1 MVPLLPIKV
10 VLEQHGWESIQP
22 ELNSLTK
29 KGLWQD
35 IPSLISDEI
44 LESIAVTGTPD
55 EVSNII
61 FDRYGSIASRIA
73 PSIFSGDPEV
83 TKALIHSL
91 KEKL

>member
-1 MVPLLPIKV
+1 MRAR
-10 VLEQHGWESIQP
+10 
-22 ELNSLTK
+22 
-29 KGLWQD
+29 
-35 IPSLISDEI
+35 IPAATPQYGGPGVMLDEI

-55 EVSNII
+55 EVSKII

-83 TKALIHSL
+83 TKALIHAL

>member
-1 MVPLLPIKV
+1 MCIRDS
-10 VLEQHGWESIQP
+10 GWEAIQP
-22 ELNSLTK
+22 ELNNLTK

-55 EVSNII
+55 DVSNII

-83 TKALIHSL
+83 TKALITSL